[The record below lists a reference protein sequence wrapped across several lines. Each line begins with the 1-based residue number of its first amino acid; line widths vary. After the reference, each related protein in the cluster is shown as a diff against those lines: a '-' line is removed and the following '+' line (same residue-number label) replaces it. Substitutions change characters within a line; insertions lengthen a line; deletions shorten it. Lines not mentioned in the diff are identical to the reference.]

1 MDKQIYEIRCKLIK
15 VFTDIGILFYLEKNG
30 EQVARV
36 EFCNGKD
43 IEDLRKVN
51 DGN

>member
-1 MDKQIYEIRCKLIK
+1 MDKQIYEIKCQLIK

-36 EFCNGKD
+36 KFLDNKNVK
-43 IEDLRKVN
+43 DLREVDDAN
-51 DGN
+51 